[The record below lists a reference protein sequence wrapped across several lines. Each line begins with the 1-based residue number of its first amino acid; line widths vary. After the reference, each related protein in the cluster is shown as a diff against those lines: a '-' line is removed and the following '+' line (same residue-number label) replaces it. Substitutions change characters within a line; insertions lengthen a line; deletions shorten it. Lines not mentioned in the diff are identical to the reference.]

1 MVAGFPGTAKLCLI
15 DALPPATHLDPPH
28 LRLVARVV
36 ATQLQDSLI
45 LVADGQDGLVVDI
58 ELAVRGGAIPPKVKD
73 LVMLTG
79 ELCLADPPTPIPSI
93 ATAHSSPAVDPSRLL
108 KATNLVP
115 CEELDMHEWRAVVK
129 AVQQHAAT

>member
-1 MVAGFPGTAKLCLI
+1 MVAGFSGPAKLCLV
-15 DALPPATHLDPPH
+15 DRLPPATPLDPPR

-36 ATQLQDSLI
+36 ATRLQESLI

-58 ELAVRGGAIPPKVKD
+58 ELAVRGGAIPPRVKD

-93 ATAHSSPAVDPSRLL
+93 ATARSSPAVDPSRVL

-115 CEELDMHEWRAVVK
+115 CEELDMDEWRAAVR
-129 AVQQHAAT
+129 AVQQHAAR